1 MKKVW
6 KGFAAAVSAAA
17 IAATGFIGAT
27 SANAADA
34 TKYTITIENAASG
47 HVYEA
52 YQIFA
57 GDLSNGTLSNIK
69 WGANVSA
76 DGQATLGDAA
86 AKAKTLESGNAATAE
101 TFAKEVAPY
110 LSGTPATSGAIDT
123 TTSAYTIAN
132 LLAGY
137 YLVKDKAPTTEP
149 DNFSYTSYIMKVVG
163 DVTVDPKTEVPSVE
177 KKVQDETGDAEN
189 GSTDGWGDS
198 ADHDINE
205 SFKFKLTAKLPA
217 DDYRDNYTNRYR
229 VVFTDTM
236 SDGVTFESIDSVKV
250 NGNTIT
256 NTETNTNYV
265 STATAGQAGGS
276 WTLTIADLK
285 TAAGLTSL
293 NGAIT
298 IEVIYNAHLNT
309 SAVTTNTLG
318 ENTIQ
323 NTNKVKLDYSNNP
336 YTDGTGHTPED
347 TVYVAT
353 FQVNNTKVDADNN
366 NATLAGAGFR
376 LYLADGTTEVK
387 LAKDTDG
394 LYYPIADQT
403 NGTGVEMLTGNDG
416 LFNIK
421 GLDHGTYTL
430 RETTTP
436 AGYNT
441 MADKTITVSATH
453 AADKVTL
460 VQGSTTNNGIENH
473 KGSNLPKTGGMG
485 TTILYAAGAAI
496 VLIAGIGL
504 AVTLR
509 RRQA

>member
-27 SANAADA
+27 SANAADD
-34 TKYTITIENAASG
+34 TKYTITIENAAPG

-57 GDLSNGTLSNIK
+57 GDLSNRRLSNIT

-76 DGQATLGDAA
+76 DGRATLGDAA

-123 TTSAYTIAN
+123 TTSAYTIAD

-137 YLVKDKAPTTEP
+137 YLVKDKAPTGDPNDFT
-149 DNFSYTSYIMKVVG
+149 YTSYIMKVV
-163 DVTVDPKTEVPSVE
+163 DNVTVEPKTEVPSVE
-177 KKVQDETGDAEN
+177 KKVQDETGDAES

-205 SFKFKLTAKLPA
+205 SFKFKLTATLPA
-217 DDYRDNYTNRYR
+217 DSYRDNYVNAYK

-236 SDGVTFESIDSVKV
+236 SAGVTFESIDSVKV
-250 NGNTIT
+250 NGTDINTA
-256 NTETNTNYV
+256 NYT
-265 STATAGQAGGS
+265 STATANQNGGS

-293 NGAIT
+293 NGEIK

-309 SAVTTNTLG
+309 AAVTTNTLG
-318 ENTIQ
+318 ESTIA
-323 NTNKVKLDYSNNP
+323 NKNSVKLDYSNNP
-336 YTDGTGHTPED
+336 YAEGTGHTPED

-353 FQVNNTKVDADNN
+353 FQMNNTKVDADNK
-366 NATLAGAGFR
+366 NAPLAGAGFR
-376 LYLADGTTEVK
+376 LYLADGTTELK

-394 LYYPIADQT
+394 LYYPITDQT
-403 NGTGVEMLTGNDG
+403 NGTGVEMITGNDG

-421 GLDHGTYTL
+421 GLDHGTYIL
-430 RETTTP
+430 KETTTP
-436 AGYNT
+436 PEYNT
-441 MADKTITVSATH
+441 MADKTLTINATH
-453 AADKVTL
+453 NADKVTL
-460 VQGSTTNNGIENH
+460 NQGSTTNNQIENN
-473 KGSNLPKTGGMG
+473 KGSNLPETGGMG
-485 TTILYAAGAAI
+485 TTVLYAAGAAI

>member
-1 MKKVW
+1 MRKVW

-27 SANAADA
+27 SANAADD
-34 TKYTITIENAASG
+34 TKYTITIENAAPG

-57 GDLSNGTLSNIK
+57 GDFSNGTLSNIK

-76 DGQATLGDAA
+76 DGQAAFGDAA
-86 AKAKTLESGNAATAE
+86 AKAKTLEGDNAATAE
-101 TFAKEVAPY
+101 KFAKEVAPY

-123 TTSAYTIAN
+123 TTSTYTIAD

-137 YLVKDKAPTTEP
+137 YLVKDKAPTGDPNDFT
-149 DNFSYTSYIMKVVG
+149 YTSYIMKVVG
-163 DVTVDPKTEVPSVE
+163 NVTAEPKTEVPSVE

-205 SFKFKLTAKLPA
+205 SFKFKLTATLPA
-217 DDYRDNYTNRYR
+217 DSYRDNYVNDYK

-236 SDGVTFESIDSVKV
+236 SAGVTFESIASVKV
-250 NGNTIT
+250 NGKDIDTGG
-256 NTETNTNYV
+256 YV
-265 STATAGQAGGS
+265 STATVNQAGGS

-293 NGAIT
+293 NGEIK

-309 SAVTTNTLG
+309 AAATTNTLG
-318 ENTIQ
+318 ESTIE
-323 NTNKVKLDYSNNP
+323 NKNSVKLDYSNNP
-336 YTDGTGHTPED
+336 YAEGTGHTPED

-366 NATLAGAGFR
+366 NTPLAGAGFR
-376 LYLADGTTEVK
+376 LYLADGSTEVK
-387 LAKDTDG
+387 LAKDIDG

-403 NGTGVEMLTGNDG
+403 GTGVEMVTETDG
-416 LFNIK
+416 VFNIK
-421 GLDHGTYTL
+421 GLDHGTYIL
-430 RETTTP
+430 KETTTP

-460 VQGSTTNNGIENH
+460 AQGSTTNNQIENH
-473 KGSNLPKTGGMG
+473 KGSNLPETGGMG
-485 TTILYAAGAAI
+485 TTVLYVAGAAI